1 MVQRID
7 DFFNPVKSVQCVDT
21 PFRTSSSTEMVG
33 AMMGQR
39 AVIQSLAT
47 YKQWKV
53 DNNLTGNKYYNISFY
68 RDRFAK
74 AHPSSAF
81 ILNQVVNDTK

>member
-1 MVQRID
+1 MNGNGKYKLLCGTRHSLA
-7 DFFNPVKSVQCVDT
+7 PA
-21 PFRTSSSTEMVG
+21 G

-39 AVIQSLAT
+39 TVIQSLAT
-47 YKQWKV
+47 YKQWKA

-81 ILNQVVNDTK
+81 ILDQVVNGTE